1 MRLTLFDPRALPAR
15 IGVDLLRR
23 LRRAHD
29 DEPFSPLEP
38 RVTVRRAIEIV
49 EAVGLRTTVY
59 RGGLDLRGSE
69 VDHVWLA
76 VDAVPGDRYVVDAA
90 FPLFAEGFV
99 SALRAFVAG
108 DADPEQLLAI
118 AARADID
125 ERVLGLFPEPLRYLG
140 RPVWTATR

>member
-1 MRLTLFDPRALPAR
+1 MRLTLFKPRALPAH
-15 IGVDLLRR
+15 IGEDLRRR
-23 LRRAHD
+23 LRRAHN

-38 RVTVRRAIEIV
+38 RLTVRRAVEIV
-49 EAVGLRTTVY
+49 EAAGLSATVY

-76 VDAVPGDRYVVDAA
+76 VDALHGDRYVVDAA
-90 FPLFAEGFV
+90 FPLFADEFV

-108 DADPEQLLAI
+108 DASPDQLVAI
-118 AARADID
+118 AASAGIE

-140 RPVWTATR
+140 RPVWSATR